1 MDNNTGNRIRR
12 RRQDID
18 MGVRELARKIGVS
31 HATIS
36 KWENGHT
43 RTIKDDDLVRL
54 ADALRC
60 NILWLM
66 GLDDAITVDENYEEI
81 LVDIPEL
88 EEVPIIGE
96 IACGKP
102 VLAEENYDGFASV
115 PRAARADFALRCKGE
130 SMINARI
137 FPGDLVFIRKDAEVE
152 SGDIAAV
159 LIDGEEATLKR
170 IYRYANRLELRP
182 ENPLF
187 EVLQFEGE
195 QQARVRIL
203 GKAVSFYSLVR

>member
-1 MDNNTGNRIRR
+1 MEKSVGQKIKERR
-12 RRQDID
+12 LACGLTL
-18 MGVRELARKIGVS
+18 MELSEMIGVYPG
-31 HATIS
+31 TIS
-36 KWENGHT
+36 KWERGE
-43 RTIKDDDLVRL
+43 IKTVKNEDLVKL

-66 GLDDAITVDENYEEI
+66 DLDDAITVDENYEEI

-88 EEVPIIGE
+88 EEVPVIGE

-115 PRAARADFALRCKGE
+115 PRVAKADFALRCKGE

-195 QQARVRIL
+195 QQTRVRIL